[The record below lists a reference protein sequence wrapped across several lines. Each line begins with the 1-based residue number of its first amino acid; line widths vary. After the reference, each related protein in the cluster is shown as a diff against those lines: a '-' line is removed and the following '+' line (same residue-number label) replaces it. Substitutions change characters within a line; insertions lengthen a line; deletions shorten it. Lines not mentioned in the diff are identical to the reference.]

1 MDLLSSIL
9 AFSDKSDHQSLTTSA
24 KFVIKGQDNG
34 MANSSAP
41 KSRAKRHAEFASV
54 VESEESVNQTFSSI
68 HLTNFNSSGLYSSSG
83 QPYHGELPKI
93 QDCGSRGQMGT
104 CGIVP
109 LPCEFSFGYCSI
121 ISISSHAQVAVGILV
136 VAVSLWF
143 GCRYLLRKMRASAN
157 NSNGRSCRSET
168 VLWVRQPQN
177 AATVIQQ

>member
-54 VESEESVNQTFSSI
+54 VESEESVNQKIFHSFTK
-68 HLTNFNSSGLYSSSG
+68 LNSSGLYPSPG
-83 QPYHGELPKI
+83 QPYHVELPKI

-109 LPCEFSFGYCSI
+109 LPCEFF
-121 ISISSHAQVAVGILV
+121 
-136 VAVSLWF
+136 
-143 GCRYLLRKMRASAN
+143 
-157 NSNGRSCRSET
+157 
-168 VLWVRQPQN
+168 
-177 AATVIQQ
+177 